1 VTVNGPVAKLP
12 AGDLSAI
19 AEAELSWNRLRSD
32 SSFSTFNNG
41 TFKRNEQRV
50 RGAVD
55 VPITSSDGF
64 GAAAGDISASFEY
77 AHGHFSDAPSVDHF
91 TYGLTWEP
99 RPILRLHG
107 SIDTTSLPA
116 AIQTI
121 GGPLI
126 VTQDVRTFDPLTG
139 DTVDVTQ
146 ITGGNPSLLPEKT
159 TTRTVSALVRLVPK
173 INLQLNAEYA
183 DLDLRNYVSA
193 LPEASAAVML
203 AFPDRFIRDPNGVLT
218 TVDLRPVNFQSHRE
232 ERLRWGFSMNLKLGG
247 KVVTTAAANGRR
259 PRSHIGRSTT
269 IQVTANHTMV
279 FHDEILIR
287 PNLDPVDLLGGGAI
301 GIGGGRVRH
310 QFDATASLNNGGLG
324 ARVAILWRGPSEL
337 TTRVNGASDTLRF
350 SSLLGVN
357 LRVFADTR
365 RFWPHSTWARGFRIS
380 LDAINVTNKR
390 QSVRD
395 SFGATPLQYQ
405 PAYRDRLGRSIELE
419 IRKVF

>member
-1 VTVNGPVAKLP
+1 
-12 AGDLSAI
+12 
-19 AEAELSWNRLRSD
+19 
-32 SSFSTFNNG
+32 
-41 TFKRNEQRV
+41 
-50 RGAVD
+50 
-55 VPITSSDGF
+55 
-64 GAAAGDISASFEY
+64 
-77 AHGHFSDAPSVDHF
+77 
-91 TYGLTWEP
+91 
-99 RPILRLHG
+99 
-107 SIDTTSLPA
+107 
-116 AIQTI
+116 
-121 GGPLI
+121 
-126 VTQDVRTFDPLTG
+126 
-139 DTVDVTQ
+139 
-146 ITGGNPSLLPEKT
+146 
-159 TTRTVSALVRLVPK
+159 
-173 INLQLNAEYA
+173 
-183 DLDLRNYVSA
+183 
-193 LPEASAAVML
+193 
-203 AFPDRFIRDPNGVLT
+203 
-218 TVDLRPVNFQSHRE
+218 
-232 ERLRWGFSMNLKLGG
+232 
-247 KVVTTAAANGRR
+247 
-259 PRSHIGRSTT
+259 
-269 IQVTANHTMV
+269 MV